1 MIRSIASWWRASNCA
16 LRLLFSLSFSLASYS
31 VAAAEPA
38 LPVRIEF
45 NRDVRPILADH
56 CFTCHGPDNNKR
68 EAELRLDSELGLRGT
83 AEKPGVVVAGQ
94 PDKSELVLRIFNTD
108 PEEMMPPPKA
118 EKPLTDRQ
126 KAILKTWIEQ
136 GANWQGHWAYE
147 PLLKPELPTAE
158 VGPNGNAIDHFI
170 HAKLTSHQLHPAAEA
185 DRVTLIRRLS
195 FDLTGLPPK
204 PEEVAAFVSDLGPD
218 AYAQLVERLL
228 ASPHF
233 GERMAVY
240 WLDLVRFADTAGYHS
255 DNPRD
260 ITPYRDYVIR
270 SFNENK
276 PFDQFTTEQ
285 LAGDLLPN
293 PTTQQKVASG
303 YNRLLQTTEEG
314 GAQAKEY
321 VAKYNADR
329 VRNVSTVWLGSTM
342 MCCECHT
349 HKFDPFTIQDFYSL
363 GAFFADVQESPIGRR
378 EPGMPVPT
386 DELQAMLTEFDV
398 AIAAATTKLAQLAD
412 ERAATASTDLAS
424 VIAWQ
429 PVQPT
434 EAKVQGESQLAVQ
447 PDGSL
452 KSTGKVAAKENYLLR
467 FKLPAAAVTGVRLE
481 AMTDADLPAKGPGTA
496 PNGNFVLTEFK
507 VETIAADGPKPVK
520 LIKAVADHSQNGH
533 DIGTAIDG
541 NNESGWAVLQQ
552 IGQPHEALFQF
563 EKPLGVAGDEIQI
576 QLQFQSQYAQHNI
589 GRFRISLTTSDQP
602 VEQGAPP
609 AVQAALAI
617 EASKRTAEQKAEIAT
632 YLRDS
637 SPELQ
642 PQRDALKQ
650 LQDQKAALL
659 KTVPA
664 SLISTSGTPRT
675 VRVLARGNWMDDS
688 GAEVTPQ
695 IPSQFKP
702 LTAEGR
708 RLNRL
713 DLAQWMTSKENPL
726 TSRVFMNRLWKMYFG
741 QGLSKT
747 VEDLGTQGEWPTHPE
762 LLEWL
767 SVEFRD
773 SGWDMKQMI
782 RLMVTSETYRRSSVL
797 SAEAK
802 AADPFNRL
810 LSSQSRVRLDAE
822 FIRDNALA
830 VAGLLSP
837 RIGGESD
844 FPYQPTGYWEY
855 LNFPGRTWPDD
866 SGERQHRRGMY
877 THWQRSFL
885 HPSLLAFDAPSR
897 EECVADR
904 PKSNTPQQ
912 ALTLLNDPTYI
923 EAARAFA
930 GRILKEGGS
939 DTPSRLK
946 WAYRQVLSRDPHEKE
961 ITLLEGVLQKQ
972 AERFKADPAAAKL
985 LLGVG
990 QTPGEVN
997 AEELSAWTSVARI
1010 LLNLHE
1016 TITRL

>member
-1 MIRSIASWWRASNCA
+1 MLRAAESKQSVLKCA
-16 LRLLFSLSFSLASYS
+16 MRVMVSLFVTSLSHAVL
-31 VAAAEPA
+31 AAEPS
-38 LPVRIEF
+38 LPDQIEF

-56 CFTCHGPDNNKR
+56 CFVCHGPDNNKR

-83 AEKPGVVVAGQ
+83 AEKPGIVVAGQ
-94 PDKSELVLRIFNTD
+94 PDKSELVHRIFNTD
-108 PEEMMPPPKA
+108 PEEMMPPPQA

-136 GANWQGHWAYE
+136 GAKWQGHWAYE
-147 PLLKPELPTAE
+147 PLVKPAVPTAE
-158 VGPNGNAIDHFI
+158 VGPTGNEVDRFI
-170 HAKLTSHQLHPAAEA
+170 ALPLTQHKLLPAPEA

-204 PEEVAAFVSDLGPD
+204 PDEVTAFVNDQRPD

-270 SFNENK
+270 SFNDNK

-363 GAFFADVQESPIGRR
+363 GAFFADVQESALGRR
-378 EPGMPVPT
+378 EPGMPVPS
-386 DELQAMLTEFDV
+386 DEQQARLTEFDTL
-398 AIAAATTKLAQLAD
+398 IGAATAKLAQLAE

-424 VIAWQ
+424 AITWQ
-429 PVQPT
+429 PAQPT
-434 EAKVQGESQLAVQ
+434 EAKVEGESQLVPQA
-447 PDGSL
+447 DGTL
-452 KSTGKVAAKENYLLR
+452 KSTGKIAAKENYVLR
-467 FKLPAAAVTGVRLE
+467 FKLPAAGITGVGLE
-481 AMTDADLPAKGPGTA
+481 VETDSELSAKGPGTA

-507 VETIAADGPKPVK
+507 VATITAPGVQPIKIVK
-520 LIKAVADHSQNGH
+520 AMASHSQNGH
-533 DIGTAIDG
+533 DIRTAFDG
-541 NNESGWAVLQQ
+541 KNETGWAVLPE
-552 IGQPHEALFQF
+552 IGLPHEAAFQL
-563 EKPLGVAGDEIQI
+563 ENPLGAAGDEIQI

-589 GRFRISLTTSDQP
+589 GRFRISLTTSDKP
-602 VEQGAPP
+602 VEHWAPP
-609 AVQAALAI
+609 QVKSALAVDS
-617 EASKRTAEQKAEIAT
+617 AKRTPEQKAAIIT
-632 YLRDS
+632 YLHDS

-642 PQRDALKQ
+642 PQRDAIKQ

-659 KTVPA
+659 KAVPA
-664 SLISTSGTPRT
+664 SLISTSGAPRT

-688 GAEVTPQ
+688 GEEVTPQ

-713 DLAQWMTSKENPL
+713 DLAQWMTSQENPL
-726 TSRVFMNRLWKMYFG
+726 TARVFMNRLWKLYFG
-741 QGLSKT
+741 QGLSKS

-773 SGWDMKQMI
+773 SGWNMKQMI
-782 RLMVTSETYRRSSVL
+782 RLMVMSETYRRSSAL

-830 VAGLLSP
+830 VSGLLSP

-844 FPYQPTGYWEY
+844 FPYQPAGYWEY

-946 WAYRQVLSRDPHEKE
+946 WAYRQALSRDPHEKE
-961 ITLLEGVLQKQ
+961 IVLLEGVLQKQ
-972 AERFKADPAAAKL
+972 SERFKTDPAAAKQIL
-985 LLGVG
+985 AVG
-990 QTPGEVN
+990 QTPGEMN
-997 AEELSAWTSVARI
+997 AEELAAWTSVARI

>member
-1 MIRSIASWWRASNCA
+1 MVRAMASGRRASFFARAA
-16 LRLLFSLSFSLASYS
+16 LVALSVFWTYPP
-31 VAAAEPA
+31 VVAAEPA
-38 LPVRIEF
+38 LPERIEF
-45 NRDVRPILADH
+45 NRDVRPILAEY

-83 AEKPGVVVAGQ
+83 AEKPGVVLPG
-94 PDKSELVLRIFNTD
+94 KSGESELVRRILNAD

-118 EKPLTDRQ
+118 EKPLTARQ
-126 KAILKTWIEQ
+126 KAILKTWVEQ
-136 GANWQGHWAYE
+136 GAKWQGHWAYE
-147 PLLKPELPTAE
+147 PLVKPAVPVAE
-158 VGPNGNAIDHFI
+158 VGPTGNAIDRYINATLTQH
-170 HAKLTSHQLHPAAEA
+170 KLAPAPEA

-195 FDLTGLPPK
+195 FDLIGLPPN
-204 PEEVAAFVSDLGPD
+204 PDEVASFVNDARPD
-218 AYAQLVERLL
+218 AYVQLVERLL

-293 PTTQQKVASG
+293 PTVQQKVASG

-386 DELQAMLTEFDV
+386 DEQQAMLTELDAEF
-398 AIAAATTKLAQLAD
+398 ATITTMLSQLAE
-412 ERAATASTDLAS
+412 ERAVTASSDSAAS
-424 VIAWQ
+424 VVCQ
-429 PVQPT
+429 PVTPT
-434 EAKVQGESQLAVQ
+434 EAKVQGESQLAIQ
-447 PDGSL
+447 DDGSL
-452 KSTGKVAAKENYLLR
+452 KSTGKVAAKENYVLKL
-467 FKLPAAAVTGVRLE
+467 KLPAAAVTGVRLE
-481 AMTDADLPAKGPGTA
+481 VLADPDHPEKGPGTA
-496 PNGNFVLTEFK
+496 SNGNYVLTEFK

-520 LIKAVADHSQNGH
+520 LIKAVADFSQNGH

-541 NNESGWAVLQQ
+541 NDGSGWAVLDQ
-552 IGQPHEALFQF
+552 IGRSHEALFQT
-563 EKPLGVAGDEIQI
+563 EKPFGAAGDEIQI

-589 GRFRISLTTSDQP
+589 GRFRLSLTTSDKP
-602 VEQGAPP
+602 VERGAPP
-609 AVQAALAI
+609 AVQAALAV
-617 EASKRTAEQKAEIAT
+617 ESSKRTAEQKTAIVT

-637 SPELQ
+637 STELQ
-642 PQRDALKQ
+642 PQRDAVKQ
-650 LQDQKAALL
+650 LQDQKAALV

-664 SLISTSGTPRT
+664 SLISTSGAPRT

-688 GAEVTPQ
+688 GEVVSPQ
-695 IPSQFKP
+695 IPAQFQP
-702 LTAEGR
+702 LSAEGR

-713 DLAQWMTSKENPL
+713 DLARWMTSKENPL
-726 TSRVFMNRLWKMYFG
+726 TARVFMNRLWKLYFG

-773 SGWDMKQMI
+773 SGWNMKQMI
-782 RLMVTSETYRRSSVL
+782 RLIVTSETYRRSSVL
-797 SAEAK
+797 SP
-802 AADPFNRL
+802 AARAVDPYNRL

-844 FPYQPTGYWEY
+844 FPYQPAGYWEY

-904 PKSNTPQQ
+904 PRSNTPQQ

-923 EAARAFA
+923 EAARTFA

-946 WAYRQVLSRDPHEKE
+946 WAYQQILSRDPHAAEVA
-961 ITLLEGVLQKQ
+961 LLEGVLQKH
-972 AERFKADPAAAKL
+972 AERSKTNPAEA
-985 LLGVG
+985 
-990 QTPGEVN
+990 N
-997 AEELSAWTSVARI
+997 AEELAAWTSVSRI

>member
-1 MIRSIASWWRASNCA
+1 MTMNRWMGVAGAMVIALGS
-16 LRLLFSLSFSLASYS
+16 SLSL
-31 VAAAEPA
+31 AAEPA
-38 LPVRIEF
+38 LPERIEF
-45 NRDVRPILADH
+45 NRDVRPILAEH
-56 CFTCHGPDNNKR
+56 CFTCHGPDNHTR

-83 AEKPGVVVAGQ
+83 AGKPGVVLPG
-94 PDKSELVLRIFNTD
+94 KSGESELVRRIFLTD
-108 PEEMMPPPKA
+108 PEEIMPPPKA
-118 EKPLTDRQ
+118 EKPLTARQ
-126 KAILKTWIEQ
+126 KAILKTWVAQ
-136 GANWQGHWAYE
+136 GAQWQGHWAYE
-147 PLLKPELPTAE
+147 PLVKPAVPVAE
-158 VGPNGNAIDHFI
+158 VGPSGHAIDRFI
-170 HAKLTSHQLHPAAEA
+170 HVALAQHKLRPAPEA

-204 PEEVAAFVSDLGPD
+204 PDEVAAFVNDQRPD

-321 VAKYNADR
+321 IAKYNADR

-386 DELQAMLTEFDV
+386 DEQQAQLTAFETSV
-398 AIAAATTKLAQLAD
+398 TAATAKLAQLAD
-412 ERAATASTDLAS
+412 ERAATASAEIAAS
-424 VIAWQ
+424 VVWQ
-429 PVQPT
+429 PVTPT

-467 FKLPAAAVTGVRLE
+467 LKLPAAAVTGVRLE
-481 AMTDADLPAKGPGTA
+481 ALTDPDLPAKGPGTA
-496 PNGNFVLTEFK
+496 PNGNYVLTEFK
-507 VETIAADGPKPVK
+507 VEMIAADGPKPVK
-520 LIKAVADHSQNGH
+520 LVKAVADHSQNGH
-533 DIGTAIDG
+533 DIGTSIDG

-563 EKPLGVAGDEIQI
+563 EKPLGVAGDEVQI

-589 GRFRISLTTSDQP
+589 GRFRISLTTSDKP

-609 AVQAALAI
+609 AVQAALAV
-617 EASKRTAEQKAEIAT
+617 EASKRTAEQKAAIVA

-650 LQDQKAALL
+650 LQAQKAALL

-664 SLISTSGTPRT
+664 SLISTSGAPRT

-688 GAEVTPQ
+688 GEEVTPQ
-695 IPSQFKP
+695 IPAQFQP

-713 DLAQWMTSKENPL
+713 DLAQWMTSKDNPL
-726 TSRVFMNRLWKMYFG
+726 TARVFMNRLWKLYFG

-747 VEDLGTQGEWPTHPE
+747 VEDLGTQGEWPTHPQ

-797 SAEAK
+797 SPEAR
-802 AADPFNRL
+802 AVDPFNRL
-810 LSSQSRVRLDAE
+810 LSSQSRLRLDAE

-844 FPYQPTGYWEY
+844 FPYQPAGYWEY

-904 PKSNTPQQ
+904 PRSNTPQQ

-930 GRILKEGGS
+930 TRILKEGGS

-946 WAYRQVLSRDPHEKE
+946 WAYHQVLSRDPHPAE
-961 ITLLEGVLQKQ
+961 ITLLEGVLKKH
-972 AERFKADPAAAKL
+972 AERFQSDPAAAKQL
-985 LLGVG
+985 LAVG
-990 QTPGEVN
+990 QTQADAN
-997 AEELSAWTSVARI
+997 AEELAAWTSVARI
-1010 LLNLHE
+1010 LMNLHE

>member
-1 MIRSIASWWRASNCA
+1 MTMNRWLGVAWAGAMVIALIPN
-16 LRLLFSLSFSLASYS
+16 LSLAADS
-31 VAAAEPA
+31 A
-38 LPVRIEF
+38 LPEHIEF

-56 CFTCHGPDNNKR
+56 CFICHGPDNNKR

-83 AEKPGVVVAGQ
+83 VEKPGVVIAGQ
-94 PDKSELVLRIFNTD
+94 ADQSELIRRIFLTD
-108 PEEMMPPPKA
+108 PDEMMPPPMA
-118 EKPLTDRQ
+118 EKPLTARQ
-126 KAILKTWIEQ
+126 QAILKTWVEQ
-136 GANWQGHWAYE
+136 GAKWQGHWAYE
-147 PLLKPELPTAE
+147 PLVKPALPPAE
-158 VGPNGNAIDHFI
+158 VGPSGNSIDKFI
-170 HAKLTSHQLHPAAEA
+170 NAKLSTQQLRPAPEA

-204 PEEVAAFVSDLGPD
+204 PDEVAAFVADTRPD

-233 GERMAVY
+233 GERMAVS

-293 PTTQQKVASG
+293 PTVQQKVASG

-363 GAFFADVQESPIGRR
+363 GAFFADVQESAIGRR

-386 DELQAMLTEFDV
+386 DEQQTQLVQFD
-398 AIAAATTKLAQLAD
+398 ASLAAATAKLAQLAE
-412 ERAATASTDLAS
+412 ERAATATSAAGS
-424 VIAWQ
+424 V
-429 PVQPT
+429 VQWHVAIPY
-434 EAKVQGESQLAVQ
+434 EDKVQGESKLEPQT
-447 PDGSL
+447 DGSI
-452 KSTGKVAAKENYLLR
+452 KSTGTVAAKENYVLQLI
-467 FKLPAAAVTGVRLE
+467 LPTAAITGLRLE
-481 AMTDADLPAKGPGTA
+481 VLADPDLPAHGPGTA

-507 VETIAADGPKPVK
+507 VEALTDGGPKPVK
-520 LIKAVADHSQNGH
+520 IAQAVADHSQTGH
-533 DIGTAIDG
+533 DIRTVIDG
-541 NNESGWAVLQQ
+541 KNESGWAVLPH
-552 IGQPHEALFQF
+552 IGAPHEAVFQF
-563 EKPLGVAGDEIQI
+563 EQPLGAELSSVQI
-576 QLQFQSQYAQHNI
+576 HLQFQSQYAQHNI
-589 GRFRISLTTSDQP
+589 GRFRLSHTTSAKP
-602 VEQGAPP
+602 VERWTPP
-609 AVQAALAI
+609 PVSAALAI
-617 EASKRTAEQKAEIAT
+617 EAAQRTPEQRAAIIT

-642 PQRDALKQ
+642 PQRDAIKQ

-659 KTVPA
+659 KAVPA
-664 SLISTSGTPRT
+664 SLISTAGPPRT
-675 VRVLARGNWMDDS
+675 VRVLARGNWMDES
-688 GAEVTPQ
+688 GEVVTPQ

-713 DLAQWMTSKENPL
+713 DLAQWMTSNENPL
-726 TSRVFMNRLWKMYFG
+726 TARVFMNRLWKLYFG
-741 QGLSKT
+741 QGLSKS
-747 VEDLGTQGEWPTHPE
+747 VEDLGTQGEWPTHPD

-767 SVEFRD
+767 AVEFRD
-773 SGWDMKQMI
+773 SGWNMKQMI
-782 RLMVTSETYRRSSVL
+782 RLIVTSETYRRSSVL
-797 SAEAK
+797 SAEAH
-802 AADPFNRL
+802 AADPFNQL

-844 FPYQPTGYWEY
+844 FPYQPAGYWEY
-855 LNFPGRTWPDD
+855 LNFPGRTWPND

-923 EAARAFA
+923 EAAQALA
-930 GRILKEGGS
+930 GRILKEGGQ
-939 DTPSRLK
+939 DTTSRLQ
-946 WAYRQVLSRDPHEKE
+946 WAYRQVLSREPHPAE
-961 ITLLEGVLQKQ
+961 IALLEGVLLKQ
-972 AERFKADPAAAKL
+972 AERFKADPAAAKQL
-985 LLGVG
+985 LAVG
-990 QTPGEVN
+990 PSPGEVN
-997 AEELSAWTSVARI
+997 AEELAAWTSVARI

>member
-1 MIRSIASWWRASNCA
+1 MTLNRW
-16 LRLLFSLSFSLASYS
+16 LS
-31 VAAAEPA
+31 VANTWAVVIALGSSVISADEPT
-38 LPVRIEF
+38 LPERIEF

-56 CFTCHGPDNNKR
+56 CFACHGPDNNKR

-83 AEKPGVVVAGQ
+83 AEKPGVALPGKTGQ
-94 PDKSELVLRIFNTD
+94 SELVRRIFLDD

-126 KAILKTWIEQ
+126 KSILKTWVEQ
-136 GANWQGHWAYE
+136 GAKWQGHWAYE
-147 PLLKPELPTAE
+147 PLVKPAVPVAE
-158 VGPNGNAIDHFI
+158 VGPTGNAIDRFI
-170 HAKLTSHQLHPAAEA
+170 NQELTKHKLHAAPEA

-204 PEEVAAFVSDLGPD
+204 PDEVAAFVNDKRPD
-218 AYAQLVERLL
+218 AYAQVVERLL

-233 GERMAVY
+233 GERMAVS

-329 VRNVSTVWLGSTM
+329 VRNVSTVWLGSTL

-386 DELQAMLTEFDV
+386 EEQQAKLTEIDTL
-398 AIAAATTKLAQLAD
+398 IGAATVQLAQFAE
-412 ERAATASTDLAS
+412 ERATTASSESAAS
-424 VIAWQ
+424 VVWQ
-429 PVQPT
+429 PVTPT
-434 EAKVQGESQLAVQ
+434 ETQVQGDSELTTL

-452 KSTGKVAAKENYLLR
+452 KSKGKVAAKENYLLR
-467 FKLPAAAVTGVRLE
+467 LKLPAAAVTGVRLE
-481 AMTDADLPAKGPGTA
+481 AIADPDLPEKGPGTA
-496 PNGNFVLTEFK
+496 SNGNYVLTEFK
-507 VETIAADGPKPVK
+507 VETLAADGPKPVK
-520 LIKAVADHSQNGH
+520 LTRAVADFSQSGH
-533 DIGTAIDG
+533 DVGTAIDG
-541 NNESGWAVLQQ
+541 NNASGWAVLDQ
-552 IGQPHEALFQF
+552 IGRGHEALFQT
-563 EKPLGVAGDEIQI
+563 EKPFGAVGDEIQI

-589 GRFRISLTTSDQP
+589 GRFRISLTTSNKP

-609 AVQAALAI
+609 AVQAALAV
-617 EASKRTAEQKAEIAT
+617 EASKRTPDQKAAIMT

-650 LQDQKAALL
+650 LQDEKAALL

-664 SLISTSGTPRT
+664 SLISTSGAPRT
-675 VRVLARGNWMDDS
+675 VRILARGNWMDDS

-702 LTAEGR
+702 LAAEGR

-726 TSRVFMNRLWKMYFG
+726 TSRVFMNRLWKLYFG

-767 SVEFRD
+767 AVEFRD
-773 SGWDMKQMI
+773 SGWNMQQMI
-782 RLMVTSETYRRSSVL
+782 RLIVMSETYRRSSVL

-844 FPYQPTGYWEY
+844 FPYQPAGYWEY

-904 PKSNTPQQ
+904 PRSNTPQQ
-912 ALTLLNDPTYI
+912 ALTLLNDPTYL
-923 EAARAFA
+923 EAARALA
-930 GRILKEGGS
+930 TRILKEGGRE
-939 DTPSRLK
+939 TPTRLK
-946 WAYRQVLSRDPHEKE
+946 WAYRQVLTRDPHPAE
-961 ITLLEGVLQKQ
+961 IALLEGVLQKQ
-972 AERFKADPAAAKL
+972 SERFKSDPAAAKQL
-985 LLGVG
+985 LTVG
-990 QTPGEVN
+990 QALADVN
-997 AEELSAWTSVARI
+997 AEELAAWTSVARI

>member
-1 MIRSIASWWRASNCA
+1 MVRA
-16 LRLLFSLSFSLASYS
+16 LASGPRTLCFALS
-31 VAAAEPA
+31 AMVVLSAFWTESPVVAAEPV
-38 LPVRIEF
+38 LPERVEF

-56 CFTCHGPDNNKR
+56 CFACHGPDNNKR

-83 AEKPGVVVAGQ
+83 AEKPGVVIPG
-94 PDKSELVLRIFNTD
+94 KSGESELVRRIFLAD

-118 EKPLTDRQ
+118 EKPLTDHQ

-136 GANWQGHWAYE
+136 GAQWQGHWAYE
-147 PLLKPELPTAE
+147 PLVKPALPPAQVSLT
-158 VGPNGNAIDHFI
+158 GNEIDRFI
-170 HAKLTSHQLHPAAEA
+170 NATLTHHKLAPAPEA

-204 PEEVAAFVSDLGPD
+204 PDEVAAFVNDQRPD
-218 AYAQLVERLL
+218 AYAQLVELLL

-293 PTTQQKVASG
+293 PTTAQKVASG

-363 GAFFADVQESPIGRR
+363 GAFFADVQESAIGRR
-378 EPGMPVPT
+378 EPGMLVPT
-386 DELQAMLTEFDV
+386 DEQQTQLTELD
-398 AIAAATTKLAQLAD
+398 ASIAAATTQLSQLAA
-412 ERAATASTDLAS
+412 ERAATASSDTVAR
-424 VIAWQ
+424 VVWQ
-429 PVQPT
+429 LVTPT
-434 EAKVQGESQLAVQ
+434 EATVQGDSQLTTQ

-452 KSTGKVAAKENYLLR
+452 KSTGKVAAKENYRLKL
-467 FKLPAAAVTGVRLE
+467 KLPAAQVTGVRLE
-481 AMTDADLPAKGPGTA
+481 VMADPDLPEKGPGTA
-496 PNGNFVLTEFK
+496 SNGNYVLTEFK
-507 VETIAADGPKPVK
+507 VETLAADGPKPVK
-520 LIKAVADHSQNGH
+520 LTKSVADFSQNGH

-541 NNESGWAVLQQ
+541 KDGSGWAVLDQ
-552 IGQPHEALFQF
+552 IGRSHEALFQS
-563 EKPLGVAGDEIQI
+563 EKPFGAAGDEIQI

-589 GRFRISLTTSDQP
+589 GRFRLSLTTGEKP
-602 VEQGAPP
+602 VERGAPP
-609 AVQAALAI
+609 AVQAALVV
-617 EASKRTAEQKAEIAT
+617 ETSQRTAEQQAAIVT

-637 SPELQ
+637 AVELQ
-642 PQRDALKQ
+642 PQREALQ
-650 LQDQKAALL
+650 RLQDQKAALR

-664 SLISTSGTPRT
+664 SLISTAGAPRT

-688 GAEVTPQ
+688 GEVVTPQ
-695 IPSQFKP
+695 IPSQFTP

-713 DLAQWMTSKENPL
+713 DLARWMTSKENPL
-726 TSRVFMNRLWKMYFG
+726 TARVFMNRLWKLYFG
-741 QGLSKT
+741 QGLSKS

-773 SGWDMKQMI
+773 SGWNMQQMI
-782 RLMVTSETYRRSSVL
+782 RLIVTSETYRRSSVL
-797 SAEAK
+797 SHEAR

-830 VAGLLSP
+830 VSGLLSP

-844 FPYQPTGYWEY
+844 FPYQPAGYWEY

-866 SGERQHRRGMY
+866 NGERQHRRGMY

-930 GRILKEGGS
+930 TRILKEGGR

-946 WAYRQVLSRDPHEKE
+946 WAYRQALSRDPHPAE

-972 AERFKADPAAAKL
+972 AERFQADPTAAKQL
-985 LLGVG
+985 LAVG
-990 QTPGEVN
+990 QTPADMN
-997 AEELSAWTSVARI
+997 AEEWAAWTSVSRI

>member
-1 MIRSIASWWRASNCA
+1 MVRVIAFGQRASHSAITTLVA
-16 LRLLFSLSFSLASYS
+16 LTLLWTSYPLI
-31 VAAAEPA
+31 AAEPA
-38 LPVRIEF
+38 LPERIEF

-56 CFTCHGPDNNKR
+56 CFVCHGPDNNKR
-68 EAELRLDSELGLRGT
+68 EAELRLDNELGLRGT

-94 PDKSELVLRIFNTD
+94 PDKSELVHRIFNTD

-147 PLLKPELPTAE
+147 PLLKPAVPTAE
-158 VGPNGNAIDHFI
+158 VGPTGNEVDRFI
-170 HAKLTSHQLHPAAEA
+170 NTKLTSHQLHPAREA

-204 PEEVAAFVSDLGPD
+204 PEEVAAFVNDQRPD
-218 AYAQLVERLL
+218 AYAQLVEQLL

-321 VAKYNADR
+321 IAKYNADR

-386 DELQAMLTEFDV
+386 DEQQAMLTEFDV

-434 EAKVQGESQLAVQ
+434 EAKVQGESQLASQ
-447 PDGSL
+447 DDGTL
-452 KSTGKVAAKENYLLR
+452 KSTGKIAAKENYVLR
-467 FKLPAAAVTGVRLE
+467 FKLPAAGITGVGLE
-481 AMTDADLPAKGPGTA
+481 LETDPDLPAKGPGTA

-507 VETIAADGPKPVK
+507 VETITAEGAKPVK
-520 LIKAVADHSQNGH
+520 IVKAMASHSQNGH
-533 DIGTAIDG
+533 DISTAFDG
-541 NNESGWAVLQQ
+541 KNESGWAVLPE
-552 IGQPHEALFQF
+552 IGLPHEAAFQL
-563 EKPLGVAGDEIQI
+563 ENPLGAAGDEIQI

-589 GRFRISLTTSDQP
+589 GRFRVSLTTSAKP
-602 VEQGAPP
+602 VEHWAPP
-609 AVQAALAI
+609 QVKSALAVDS
-617 EASKRTAEQKAEIAT
+617 AKRTPEQSTAIMT

-642 PQRDALKQ
+642 PQRDGLKQ

-659 KTVPA
+659 KAVPA
-664 SLISTSGTPRT
+664 SLISTSGPPRT

-688 GAEVTPQ
+688 GEEVSPQ

-713 DLAQWMTSKENPL
+713 DLAQWVTSKDNPL
-726 TSRVFMNRLWKMYFG
+726 TARVFMNRLWKLYFG
-741 QGLSKT
+741 QGLSKS

-767 SVEFRD
+767 AVEFRD
-773 SGWDMKQMI
+773 SEWNMKQMI
-782 RLMVTSETYRRSSVL
+782 RLMVMSETYRRSSVL
-797 SAEAK
+797 SAQAK

-844 FPYQPTGYWEY
+844 FPYQPAGYWEY
-855 LNFPGRTWPDD
+855 LNFPGRSWPDD

-904 PKSNTPQQ
+904 PRSNTPQQ

-930 GRILKEGGS
+930 VRILKEGGS

-946 WAYRQVLSRDPHEKE
+946 WAYRQVLSRAPNEKE
-961 ITLLEGVLQKQ
+961 LALLESVLQKQ
-972 AERFKADPAAAKL
+972 AERFKADPAAAKQL
-985 LLGVG
+985 LAVG
-990 QTPGEVN
+990 QPPGEVN
-997 AEELSAWTSVARI
+997 AEELAAWTSVARI

>member
-1 MIRSIASWWRASNCA
+1 MIRAMTAHQWASIDFIRAMFAWAVIWASSPVI
-16 LRLLFSLSFSLASYS
+16 S
-31 VAAAEPA
+31 AEPA
-38 LPVRIEF
+38 LPERIEF
-45 NRDVRPILADH
+45 NRDVRPILAEH
-56 CFTCHGPDNNKR
+56 CFTCHGPDNNTR
-68 EAELRLDSELGLRGT
+68 EADLRLDSELGLRGT
-83 AEKPGVVVAGQ
+83 TEKPGAVIAGQ
-94 PDKSELVLRIFNTD
+94 ADKSELISRIFNDD

-118 EKPLTDRQ
+118 EKPLTARQ
-126 KAILKTWIEQ
+126 KAILNTWVEQ

-147 PLLKPELPTAE
+147 PLVKPAVPTAE
-158 VGPNGNAIDHFI
+158 VGPTGNAIDRFVNVALAQH
-170 HAKLTSHQLHPAAEA
+170 KLAAAPEA

-204 PEEVAAFVSDLGPD
+204 PEDVAAFVNNTRPD

-293 PTTQQKVASG
+293 PTVQQKVASG

-349 HKFDPFTIQDFYSL
+349 HKFDPFTIQDFYRL

-386 DELQAMLTEFDV
+386 DEQQAILIELDTS
-398 AIAAATTKLAQLAD
+398 IAAATAKLAQLAE
-412 ERAATASTDLAS
+412 ERAATATSEVGTP
-424 VIAWQ
+424 VKWNIAI
-429 PVQPT
+429 PY
-434 EAKVQGESQLAVQ
+434 EDKVQGESKLDPQT
-447 PDGSL
+447 DGSI
-452 KSTGKVAAKENYLLR
+452 KSTGTVAAKENYILQLI
-467 FKLPAAAVTGVRLE
+467 LTQAAVTGLRLE
-481 AMTDADLPAKGPGTA
+481 VLPDPDLPAQGPGTA

-507 VETIAADGPKPVK
+507 LEALTADGPKSVK
-520 LIKAVADHSQNGH
+520 IVQAIANHSQTGH
-533 DIGTAIDG
+533 DIHTAIDG
-541 NNESGWAVLQQ
+541 NNESGWAVLPH
-552 IGQPHEALFQF
+552 IGKPHEAVFQF
-563 EKPLGVAGDEIQI
+563 EQPLGAELSGVQI

-589 GRFRISLTTSDQP
+589 GRFRLSQTTSEKP
-602 VEQGAPP
+602 VERWTPP
-609 AVQAALAI
+609 HVSSALAI
-617 EASKRTAEQKAEIAT
+617 EVAKRTPEQSAAIVT

-642 PQRDALKQ
+642 PQRDALKL

-659 KTVPA
+659 KAVPA
-664 SLISTSGTPRT
+664 SLISTSGAPRT

-688 GAEVTPQ
+688 GEEVSPQ
-695 IPSQFKP
+695 IPSQFIP

-708 RLNRL
+708 RLTRL
-713 DLAQWMTSKENPL
+713 DLAQWMTSNENPL
-726 TSRVFMNRLWKMYFG
+726 TSRVFMNRLWKLYFG

-782 RLMVTSETYRRSSVL
+782 RLIVTSEAYRRSSVL
-797 SAEAK
+797 SREAR

-844 FPYQPTGYWEY
+844 FPYQPAGYWEY

-930 GRILKEGGS
+930 VRILKEGGS
-939 DTPSRLK
+939 DMPSRLK
-946 WAYRQVLSRDPHEKE
+946 WAYHQVLSREPHADE

-972 AERFKADPAAAKL
+972 AERFKADPAAVKQL
-985 LLGVG
+985 LAVG
-990 QTPGEVN
+990 QPPGEVN
-997 AEELSAWTSVARI
+997 AEELAAWTSVARI